1 MDVKVNWIKLIWADK
16 KKFIFID
23 WQFCCDSMPSI
34 DGGPVSIGRWWD
46 FHRRSSEFFSACSW
60 LSSDSLF
67 CYESNWPGLLL
78 TFMGIRILWAS
89 TRRPS
94 AQKSPPLVSID
105 TSRSARPPTAAER
118 NAGVWFVTS
127 VEERK
132 KNDERI
138 WPNVWFS
145 WWLVDRVPSCVER
158 QSVCMQISTPGRC
171 EVTIASEIDF
181 HLIVFFG
188 PSLEEKLKRLL
199 KAEILKF
206 LALV

>member
-23 WQFCCDSMPSI
+23 WQFCCDSTPSI

-132 KNDERI
+132 KTTNGSGQTFGFPGDWSIES
-138 WPNVWFS
+138 P
-145 WWLVDRVPSCVER
+145 RVSSGSQFAC
-158 QSVCMQISTPGRC
+158 
-171 EVTIASEIDF
+171 
-181 HLIVFFG
+181 
-188 PSLEEKLKRLL
+188 
-199 KAEILKF
+199 KF
-206 LALV
+206 PLPDAVRWRSHRK